1 MANCHNHLV
10 TKGYMHLVTEGHMT
24 NRGDYQVMVHISN
37 DGEIFDFLQVF
48 KAVGEQLSSEKYVTI
63 SCIIPTYDYLL
74 KHVINRDSK
83 ETPMIREMKTHMRA
97 KLENRYSE
105 DDQIFS

>member
-48 KAVGEQLSSEKYVTI
+48 KAVGEQLSS
-63 SCIIPTYDYLL
+63 
-74 KHVINRDSK
+74 
-83 ETPMIREMKTHMRA
+83 
-97 KLENRYSE
+97 
-105 DDQIFS
+105 